1 MNNLKHSRTARLK
14 AAVYQKTPKP
24 LLPSKPK
31 VLTALILIQLM
42 MLSIFPIMRTYRI
55 SWVLFGAS
63 IPIAG
68 WLFMSCLLY
77 TSPSPRD

>member
-31 VLTALILIQLM
+31 ILTLLILIQLI
-42 MLSIFPIMRTYRI
+42 MLIISPVWRIIWMPISSI
-55 SWVLFGAS
+55 
-63 IPIAG
+63 
-68 WLFMSCLLY
+68 
-77 TSPSPRD
+77 